1 MRGNVHGGKLGQTDK
16 ICLGVRITKETHDRL
31 LEMAKDKEVSIS
43 DVVRGLIND
52 AIKKEAV

>member
-16 ICLGVRITKETHDRL
+16 ICLGVRITKEAHDRL